1 MTLSDCRHRP
11 LGVMLAAV
19 ALVLS
24 ALAAQA
30 EQSSTQVRTACTPD
44 ARRLCG
50 KHDLDSPDMKKCMED
65 KGSQLSRQCIKALE
79 DDGLIPRGWYKG
91 Q

>member
-1 MTLSDCRHRP
+1 MILPACRRRL
-11 LGVMLAAV
+11 LG
-19 ALVLS
+19 ALLGS
-24 ALAAQA
+24 AALAIAAFPATA
-30 EQSSTQVRTACTPD
+30 EPSSPRVRTACTPD

-50 KHDLDSPDMKKCMED
+50 KHDLDSPDMQTCMEE
-65 KGSQLSRQCIKALE
+65 KGSQLSKQCIKALE